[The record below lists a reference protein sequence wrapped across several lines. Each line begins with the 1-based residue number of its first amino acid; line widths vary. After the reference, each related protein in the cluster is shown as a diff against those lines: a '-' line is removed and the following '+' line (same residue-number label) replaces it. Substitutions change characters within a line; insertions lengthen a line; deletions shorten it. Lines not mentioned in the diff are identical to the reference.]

1 MRAFQTIVINSCME
15 LVRQPVYLMLLVG
28 SSLFMIILASV
39 PYFGLGDDPTLVKN
53 SVLAMTFMT
62 GLFGGI
68 VGSSLSISK
77 EVSTGTAL
85 AVMAKPVKKWIFVLG
100 KYVGLSGA
108 LFLLA
113 YSNMIASLTASR
125 MAYDAYSGVDWNAF
139 LIFTLFIAVAL
150 ILAGV
155 RNYVFR
161 KPFLQEAAMYSVISM
176 SCAFLIIWKMTD
188 HKVSLSDYA
197 QVDWRLFPSILLIYF
212 AILVLAAIAVV
223 CSTRLDFL
231 LTLGICYG
239 LFLLGLM
246 SDYFFGQASSD
257 GLLVSKI
264 LYTLIPNWQL
274 YWMADAIQQGQ
285 SIPVTYIFRAF
296 LQMLC
301 SVGWLLILAVVLFED
316 RELTS

>member
-1 MRAFQTIVINSCME
+1 MRTFQTIVINSCME
-15 LVRQPVYLMLLVG
+15 LVRQPVYLMLLLG
-28 SSLFMIILASV
+28 SSLFMIVLASV

-53 SVLAMTFMT
+53 SVLALTFMT

-77 EVSTGTAL
+77 EVATGTAL
-85 AVMAKPVKKWIFVLG
+85 AVMAKPVRRWTFVLG

-113 YSNMIASLTASR
+113 YANLISSLTASR

-139 LIFTLFIAVAL
+139 FIFTSFIGVAL
-150 ILAGV
+150 IVAGV

-161 KPFLQEAAMYSVISM
+161 KPFLQEAVFYSVVSISL
-176 SCAFLIIWKMTD
+176 AFLVIWKMTN

-197 QVDWRLFPSILLIYF
+197 QVDWRLFPSVVLIYF

-223 CSTRLDFL
+223 CSTRFEFL
-231 LTLGICYG
+231 PTLGICYG
-239 LFLLGLM
+239 VFLLGLM
-246 SDYFFGQASSD
+246 SDYFFGLPASE
-257 GLLVSKI
+257 GALVSKV
-264 LYTLIPNWQL
+264 LYTIIPNWQL

-285 SIPVTYIFRAF
+285 SIPVDYIFRAF
-296 LQMLC
+296 IQMVC
-301 SVGWLLILAVVLFED
+301 SVGWLLIIAVILFED